1 MRFVIRLIAISQ
13 YFNVQVIETWDKFE
27 NAFGLKITLSGHI
40 DTHENCET
48 RIEVRLL
55 TFKSA
60 LLGIGIIY
68 FLPKIR
74 NRGENMKY
82 KKFWTIFEYLR
93 RKSIIRKY
101 EYNRKE
107 EENDEKGRHT
117 IQKNGILYKWS
128 HDIINIFNES
138 TFPFQRYL
146 LY

>member
-13 YFNVQVIETWDKFE
+13 YFNVQVIETWDTFE
-27 NAFGLKITLSGHI
+27 NAFDLEITLSGHI

-60 LLGIGIIY
+60 LLGIGII